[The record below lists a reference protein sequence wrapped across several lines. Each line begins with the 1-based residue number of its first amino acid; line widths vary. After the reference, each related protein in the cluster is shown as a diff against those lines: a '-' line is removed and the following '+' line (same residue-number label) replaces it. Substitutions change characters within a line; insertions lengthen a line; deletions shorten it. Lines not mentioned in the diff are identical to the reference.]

1 MNFKP
6 NTIWQGDNL
15 AIMCGMN
22 SDCID
27 LIYLDP
33 PFNSKA
39 NYAAPAGSKAAGA
52 EFKDT
57 WTLSDIDVE
66 WVELLKSKHKDLY
79 WLLTTIQ
86 SKSDKS
92 YLIYMA
98 RRLIEMKRILK
109 STGSIYLHC
118 DPMMSHYLKLVMD
131 VIFGRDNFFNEIV
144 WHYTGGGR
152 SKKYFSHKHDI
163 ILCYRKSH
171 NYTFNTDSI
180 RVPYKETSRYAKG
193 GITSGSGKHYMPHP
207 DGTPVDDVWDI
218 PIINPLSKERTG
230 YPTQKPLILLD
241 RIIKAS
247 SNKDDVILDPFCGCA
262 TTCVAAHNLQ
272 RRWVGIDISP
282 VARMLVEKRINE
294 SVAILGKYDG
304 ESRDDVPQRT
314 DLGKLPPPATHKD
327 LLYGEQGGNC
337 NGCRNHFEKQNL
349 EIDHIFPRAKGGT
362 DHVENLQLL
371 CGSCNRIKGN
381 RPMEYLNL
389 RLKEL
394 MGS

>member
-57 WTLSDIDVE
+57 WSLSDIDIE
-66 WVELLKSKHKDLY
+66 WVGLIEEDYPNLY
-79 WLLTTIQ
+79 VLLTAIG

-109 STGSIYLHC
+109 PTGSIYLHC
-118 DPMMSHYLKLVMD
+118 DPTMSHYLKLVMD
-131 VIFGRDNFFNEIV
+131 MTFGRNNFRNEIV

-152 SKKYFSHKHDI
+152 SKKYFSRKHDSI
-163 ILCYRKSH
+163 FFYSKTPE
-171 NYTFNTDSI
+171 YTFNLDEI
-180 RVPYKETSRYAKG
+180 RVPYKQTSGYAKG
-193 GITSGSGKHYMPHP
+193 GIASKSGKHYTPNP
-207 DGTPVDDVWDI
+207 VGTPVDDVWDI

-230 YPTQKPLILLD
+230 YPTQKPLALLR

-247 SNKDDVILDPFCGCA
+247 SNEGDVILDPFCGCA
-262 TTCVAAHNLQ
+262 TTCVAAHELKRQ
-272 RRWVGIDISP
+272 WVGIDVSP
-282 VARMLVEKRINE
+282 VTTRLVKQRIE
-294 SVAILGKYDG
+294 EQSTSLYDG
-304 ESRDDVPQRT
+304 KARDDVPQRT
-314 DLGKLPPPATHKD
+314 D
-327 LLYGEQGGNC
+327 
-337 NGCRNHFEKQNL
+337 
-349 EIDHIFPRAKGGT
+349 
-362 DHVENLQLL
+362 HVDNLQPL
-371 CGSCNRIKGN
+371 CGSRNKTKSDRD
-381 RPMEYLNL
+381 MAYLKS